1 MTIGYL
7 PHGVGNV
14 YAQQLLAAGCQ
25 KTIIGPQQNKEAA
38 LLAIAG
44 STGEKDVL
52 VFCRLDH
59 LGTTADLL
67 RIAIELGKR
76 RAHLKIIA
84 ESIDTLRDTLNQELG
99 NC

>member
-7 PHGVGNV
+7 PHEAEIV
-14 YAQQLLAAGCQ
+14 YAGQLLAAGCQ

-38 LLAIAG
+38 LLALARN
-44 STGEKDVL
+44 TAENDVL
-52 VFCRLDH
+52 VFCRLGH

-67 RIAIELGKR
+67 RVAIELGKR
-76 RAHLKIIA
+76 KAHLKILA
-84 ESIDTLRDTLNQELG
+84 EDIDTLRDTLNQELG